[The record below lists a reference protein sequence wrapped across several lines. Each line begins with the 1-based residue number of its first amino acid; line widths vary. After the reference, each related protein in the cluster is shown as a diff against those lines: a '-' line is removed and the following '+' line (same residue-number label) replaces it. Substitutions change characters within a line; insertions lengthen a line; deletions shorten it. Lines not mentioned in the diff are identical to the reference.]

1 MSVKNGKVY
10 TYRVVYRCGHVY
22 AVETWGRVSKAEQ
35 THDQDVAS
43 RTLCPR
49 CEEMAREKLKRLMG
63 E

>member
-22 AVETWGRVSKAEQ
+22 AVETRGRVSKAEELHERQ
-35 THDQDVAS
+35 VAA

-49 CEEMAREKLKRLMG
+49 CEEREEKNVR
-63 E
+63 

>member
-1 MSVKNGKVY
+1 MKTQKTF
-10 TYRVVYRCGHVY
+10 TYRVVYRCGHAY
-22 AVETWGRVSKAEQ
+22 TIETRRRVSKTEQ